1 MTNMTTANATTL
13 NDINTMKVPTPT
25 SLVEKYGRNKIKAAL
40 VVQSVTSIVEEVSA
54 EFRTYLSHLLP
65 GRSDHDSK
73 IREIALCK
81 DLIRQNI
88 ESLRDTGRLIGEL
101 PDNLPE
107 AKDFTNVFDY
117 LMALVDS
124 IDTQAPDNTMLKN
137 LYATRGWE
145 YPEFQE
151 FLAERDGADLPAFLG
166 QLAGSKVGNDYSR
179 VSKMAPHRYSEWQ
192 RTGEAVYNLLFNT
205 GCRSAAMTKALRA
218 KIEAITGPYYSRRNC
233 NELLPMLAQNL
244 ISIEDAEV
252 LVAAGWTEAH
262 NDQVYAALG
271 DSRMFREG
279 KGTRVSAVEA
289 QAVEFNLSR
298 LNACITAKANSA
310 KVEAAQSQR
319 EELDSQALETR
330 KAEAAARLALQD
342 KIRAGTVTA
351 AELDAA
357 GY

>member
-1 MTNMTTANATTL
+1 M
-13 NDINTMKVPTPT
+13 
-25 SLVEKYGRNKIKAAL
+25 
-40 VVQSVTSIVEEVSA
+40 
-54 EFRTYLSHLLP
+54 P

-88 ESLRDTGRLIGEL
+88 ESLCDTGRLIGEM
-101 PDNLPE
+101 PDNQP
-107 AKDFTNVFDY
+107 AANDFTNVFDY
-117 LMALVDS
+117 LIALVDS

-137 LYATRGWE
+137 LYAARGWE
-145 YPEFQE
+145 YPEFQEFQE

-279 KGTRVSAVEA
+279 KGTRVSAVEV

-310 KVEAAQSQR
+310 TRSQR
-319 EELDSQALETR
+319 EEMDGQALETR
-330 KAEAAARLALQD
+330 KAEAAVRLALQD

-351 AELDAA
+351 AEIDAA